1 MTGPHNCT
9 QCYYRDSTFS
19 GSVESTAS
27 CDHPELGGRDLT
39 PNEPLAPDWCPL
51 GLAQPVKQ
59 RLLNLPEN
67 PTIHQPTL
75 AAQEEQASPYIPLQ
89 VTHLFEVRWEA
100 ASKEFTCHRCSS
112 PLERTRG
119 LMLTSPWSGS
129 VRCTKCEYKDSVMG
143 YLGKSM
149 IQVQPMP
156 PGAKLIYDQEPDMP
170 EDPPDDVGS
179 KG

>member
-1 MTGPHNCT
+1 MTNKNESGPKLIVPSFEVSAEPSTEPVRPDLEGELQT
-9 QCYYRDSTFS
+9 QRVYT
-19 GSVESTAS
+19 
-27 CDHPELGGRDLT
+27 
-39 PNEPLAPDWCPL
+39 
-51 GLAQPVKQ
+51 
-59 RLLNLPEN
+59 
-67 PTIHQPTL
+67 
-75 AAQEEQASPYIPLQ
+75 PLQ
-89 VTHLFEVRWEA
+89 VTNLFEVRWEA
-100 ASKEFTCHRCSS
+100 ASEEFTCPRCNA

-119 LMLTSPWSGS
+119 LMLISPWSGS

-170 EDPPDDVGS
+170 EDPPDDEGS